1 MKDRL
6 RGLTRL
12 LVILVGIGILVY
24 PSLSEYLAE
33 IHGSRTTAS
42 YDDSVSKLQQQQ
54 LDELLAEAQEYNRQL
69 AQQSDGVDIIDNTED
84 GDKSGPY
91 WQLLNIDNTGMMGY
105 IIIPRLN
112 TTIPI
117 YHGTSESVLQVGV
130 GHMEATS
137 LPVGGESTHAALSG
151 HRGLPTAS
159 LFTDLD
165 QMQVGDM
172 FYIKVLGQTLAYQV
186 DQILTVLP
194 EETEHLAIEPGRDLV
209 TLITCTPYGVNSHR
223 LLVRGTRVEYIPED
237 MQQVMQEQAPENWF
251 ESLPIQFRHGLT
263 GVAVILVVVVLRW
276 LVLLLT
282 KFLKRRKQS

>member
-6 RGLTRL
+6 RGLARL

-84 GDKSGPY
+84 DDKSGPY
-91 WQLLNIDNTGMMGY
+91 WQLLNIDDTGMMGY
-105 IIIPRLN
+105 IMIPRLN

-137 LPVGGESTHAALSG
+137 LPVGGESTHTALSG

-165 QMQVGDM
+165 QMQVGDQ
-172 FYIKVLGQTLAYQV
+172 FYIKVLGHTLAYQV

-194 EETEHLAIEPGRDLV
+194 DETQPLAIVPGEDYV

-223 LLVRGTRVEYIPED
+223 LLVRGTRIPYSEQE
-237 MQQVMQEQAPENWF
+237 MEQAAADQSPKNWF
-251 ESLPIQFRHGLT
+251 YTLPIQFRHGLI
-263 GVAVILVVVVLRW
+263 GAAVILAIIILRW
-276 LVLLLT
+276 LVMLIWH
-282 KFLKRRKQS
+282 KAQKRR

>member
-1 MKDRL
+1 MAFE
-6 RGLTRL
+6 
-12 LVILVGIGILVY
+12 
-24 PSLSEYLAE
+24 SLSERLNGVFKKLRGKGKLSEADIKAAMREVRMALLEADVNYKVAKDFC
-33 IHGSRTTAS
+33 AQ
-42 YDDSVSKLQQQQ
+42 VS
-54 LDELLAEAQEYNRQL
+54 ERAMGQEVMESL
-69 AQQSDGVDIIDNTED
+69 TPAQQVVKIVNEELT
-84 GDKSGPY
+84 K
-91 WQLLNIDNTGMMGY
+91 LM
-105 IIIPRLN
+105 
-112 TTIPI
+112 
-117 YHGTSESVLQVGV
+117 
-130 GHMEATS
+130 
-137 LPVGGESTHAALSG
+137 GGEEPQTLHIKNKGQTVMMMCGLQGNGKNTHAALSG

-237 MQQVMQEQAPENWF
+237 MQQVMQEQAPKNWF

>member
-6 RGLTRL
+6 LGLARL
-12 LVILVGIGILVY
+12 LLILVGVGILVY
-24 PSLSEYLAE
+24 PSLSEYLSE
-33 IHGSRTTAS
+33 VHGSRTTAS

-69 AQQSDGVDIIDNTED
+69 AEQGNQTDSIDNRESED
-84 GDKSGPY
+84 KNTAY
-91 WQLLNIDNTGMMGY
+91 WQLLNLDSTGMMGY
-105 IIIPRLN
+105 ITIPRLN

-117 YHGTSESVLQVGV
+117 YHGTAESVLQVGV
-130 GHMEATS
+130 GHVITTS
-137 LPVGGESTHAALSG
+137 LPVGGENTHAALSG

-209 TLITCTPYGVNSHR
+209 TLITCTP
-223 LLVRGTRVEYIPED
+223 
-237 MQQVMQEQAPENWF
+237 
-251 ESLPIQFRHGLT
+251 
-263 GVAVILVVVVLRW
+263 
-276 LVLLLT
+276 
-282 KFLKRRKQS
+282 

>member
-6 RGLTRL
+6 RGLARL

-91 WQLLNIDNTGMMGY
+91 WQLLNIDDTGMMGY
-105 IIIPRLN
+105 IMIPRLN

-165 QMQVGDM
+165 QMQVGDQ
-172 FYIKVLGQTLAYQV
+172 FYIKVLGHTLAYQV

-194 EETEHLAIEPGRDLV
+194 DETQPLAIVPGEDYV

-223 LLVRGTRVEYIPED
+223 LLVRGTRIPYSEQD
-237 MQQVMQEQAPENWF
+237 MEQAAAEQSPKNWF
-251 ESLPIQFRHGLT
+251 YTLPIQFRHGLI
-263 GVAVILVVVVLRW
+263 GAAAILAIIILRW
-276 LVLLLT
+276 LVMLIWH
-282 KFLKRRKQS
+282 KAQKRR

>member
-6 RGLTRL
+6 RGIARL

-54 LDELLAEAQEYNRQL
+54 LDELLAEAQEYNRKL
-69 AQQSDGVDIIDNTED
+69 AEQSDGLDIIDNTESD
-84 GDKSGPY
+84 DKSGPY
-91 WQLLNIDNTGMMGY
+91 WQLLNIDDTGMMGY
-105 IIIPRLN
+105 ITIPRLN

-165 QMQVGDM
+165 QMQLGDQ
-172 FYIKVLGQTLAYQV
+172 FYIKVLGQTLAYEV

-194 EETEHLAIEPGRDLV
+194 DETEALAITPGEDYV
-209 TLITCTPYGVNSHR
+209 TLVTCTPYGVNSHR
-223 LLVRGTRVEYIPED
+223 LLVRGHRIPYTEEAAAEAAA
-237 MQQVMQEQAPENWF
+237 EQSSDSWF
-251 ESLPIQFRHGLT
+251 RTLPIQFRHGLI
-263 GVAVILVVVVLRW
+263 GAAVILAVLVLRW
-276 LVLLLT
+276 LVLLVYR
-282 KFLKRRKQS
+282 KCKKRR

>member
-6 RGLTRL
+6 RGIARL

-54 LDELLAEAQEYNRQL
+54 LDELLAEAQEYNRKL
-69 AQQSDGVDIIDNTED
+69 AEQSDGLDIIDNTESE
-84 GDKSGPY
+84 DKSDPY
-91 WQLLNIDNTGMMGY
+91 WQLLNIDDTGMMGY
-105 IIIPRLN
+105 ITIPRLN

-117 YHGTSESVLQVGV
+117 YHGTSESLLQVGV
-130 GHMEATS
+130 GHMESTS

-165 QMQVGDM
+165 QMQLGDQ
-172 FYIKVLGQTLAYQV
+172 FYIKVLGQTLDYEV

-194 EETEHLAIEPGRDLV
+194 DETEALAITPGKDYV
-209 TLITCTPYGVNSHR
+209 TLVTCTPYGVNSHR
-223 LLVRGTRVEYIPED
+223 LLVRGHRIPYTEEATAEAAATQSPD
-237 MQQVMQEQAPENWF
+237 SWF
-251 ESLPIQFRHGLT
+251 RTLPIQFRHGLI
-263 GVAVILVVVVLRW
+263 GAAVILVI
-276 LVLLLT
+276 VLLRRLVMLLYR
-282 KFLKRRKQS
+282 KCKKRR

>member
-6 RGLTRL
+6 RGLARL

-54 LDELLAEAQEYNRQL
+54 LDELLAKAQEYNRQL

-159 LFTDLD
+159 LLP
-165 QMQVGDM
+165 
-172 FYIKVLGQTLAYQV
+172 TL
-186 DQILTVLP
+186 TKCR
-194 EETEHLAIEPGRDLV
+194 LATSSISK
-209 TLITCTPYGVNSHR
+209 CW
-223 LLVRGTRVEYIPED
+223 GTRWLIRLIR
-237 MQQVMQEQAPENWF
+237 
-251 ESLPIQFRHGLT
+251 SLRFCQTKHS
-263 GVAVILVVVVLRW
+263 RW
-276 LVLLLT
+276 LLFPVKT
-282 KFLKRRKQS
+282 M

>member
-6 RGLTRL
+6 RGIARL

-54 LDELLAEAQEYNRQL
+54 LDELLAEAQEYNRKL
-69 AQQSDGVDIIDNTED
+69 AEQSDGLDIIDNTESD
-84 GDKSGPY
+84 DKSGPY
-91 WQLLNIDNTGMMGY
+91 WQLLNIDDTGMMGY
-105 IIIPRLN
+105 ITIPRLN

-117 YHGTSESVLQVGV
+117 YHGTAESVLQVGV

-165 QMQVGDM
+165 QMQLGDQ
-172 FYIKVLGQTLAYQV
+172 FYIKVLGQTLAYEV

-194 EETEHLAIEPGRDLV
+194 DETEALAITPGEDYV
-209 TLITCTPYGVNSHR
+209 TLVTCTPYGVNSHR
-223 LLVRGTRVEYIPED
+223 LLVRGHRIPYTEEAAAEAAA
-237 MQQVMQEQAPENWF
+237 EQSSDSWF
-251 ESLPIQFRHGLT
+251 RTLPIQFRHGLI
-263 GVAVILVVVVLRW
+263 GAAVILAVLVLRW
-276 LVLLLT
+276 LVLLVYR
-282 KFLKRRKQS
+282 KCKKRR

>member
-6 RGLTRL
+6 RGLARL

-69 AQQSDGVDIIDNTED
+69 AQQSDGVDIIYNTED
-84 GDKSGPY
+84 DDKSGPY
-91 WQLLNIDNTGMMGY
+91 WQLLNIDGTGMMGY
-105 IIIPRLN
+105 IMIPRLN

-137 LPVGGESTHAALSG
+137 LPVGGESTHTALSG

-165 QMQVGDM
+165 QMQVGDQ
-172 FYIKVLGQTLAYQV
+172 FYIKVLGHTLAYQV
-186 DQILTVLP
+186 DQIL
-194 EETEHLAIEPGRDLV
+194 
-209 TLITCTPYGVNSHR
+209 S
-223 LLVRGTRVEYIPED
+223 
-237 MQQVMQEQAPENWF
+237 
-251 ESLPIQFRHGLT
+251 
-263 GVAVILVVVVLRW
+263 
-276 LVLLLT
+276 
-282 KFLKRRKQS
+282 

>member
-1 MKDRL
+1 
-6 RGLTRL
+6 
-12 LVILVGIGILVY
+12 
-24 PSLSEYLAE
+24 
-33 IHGSRTTAS
+33 
-42 YDDSVSKLQQQQ
+42 
-54 LDELLAEAQEYNRQL
+54 
-69 AQQSDGVDIIDNTED
+69 
-84 GDKSGPY
+84 
-91 WQLLNIDNTGMMGY
+91 MMGY
-105 IIIPRLN
+105 ITIPRLN

-117 YHGTSESVLQVGV
+117 YHGTAESVLQVGV
-130 GHMEATS
+130 GHVMTTS
-137 LPVGGESTHAALSG
+137 LPVGGENTHAALSG

-276 LVLLLT
+276 LVLLFA

>member
-6 RGLTRL
+6 RGIARL

-54 LDELLAEAQEYNRQL
+54 LDELLAEAQEYNRKL
-69 AQQSDGVDIIDNTED
+69 AEQSDGLDIIDNTESD
-84 GDKSGPY
+84 DKSGPY
-91 WQLLNIDNTGMMGY
+91 WQLLNIDDTGMMGY
-105 IIIPRLN
+105 ITIPRLN

-165 QMQVGDM
+165 QMQLGDQ
-172 FYIKVLGQTLAYQV
+172 FYIKVLGQTLAYEV

-194 EETEHLAIEPGRDLV
+194 DETEALAITPGEDYV
-209 TLITCTPYGVNSHR
+209 TLVTCTPYGVNSHR
-223 LLVRGTRVEYIPED
+223 LLVRGHRIPYTEEAAAEAAA
-237 MQQVMQEQAPENWF
+237 EQSPDSWF
-251 ESLPIQFRHGLT
+251 RTLPIQFRHGLI
-263 GVAVILVVVVLRW
+263 GAAVILAVLVLRW
-276 LVLLLT
+276 LVLLAYR
-282 KFLKRRKQS
+282 KCKKRR